1 MKRFFS
7 FILTLF
13 ILCSACPALGE
24 VYVNKTPPE
33 DWETRDLLR
42 VVVFRTGEGDC
53 MLLQA
58 GGENMMID
66 AGPYKYRESLRDA
79 LKDRDVSHFK
89 YLYSTHPHDDH
100 IDGLRMIMYYDFEV
114 EEFISIF
121 PKDVHDT
128 EGNQKKAMAVLDK
141 KGIPYR
147 QISYGDKLTLGNA
160 EMSTYFWAE
169 GRTLDAQCAMT
180 KLTFGDCSA
189 LFTADIIGD
198 TQHQFL
204 KTLEPEILKA
214 DVLKAPHH
222 GLTAMVPDFLT
233 AVDPAYI
240 WVTNYSTRGYRIKNQ
255 GERRKL
261 PVQFSGD
268 GTIVLECDGADWY
281 IHQNLRQ
288 F

>member
-1 MKRFFS
+1 MKQFFA
-7 FILTLF
+7 LLLM
-13 ILCSACPALGE
+13 LCLLVSALPALGE

-42 VVVFRTGEGDC
+42 VTVFRTGEGDC

-58 GGENMMID
+58 GGENMMLD
-66 AGPYKYRESLRDA
+66 GGPYKYRESLRDA
-79 LKDRDVSHFK
+79 LKDRDISHFK
-89 YLYSTHPHDDH
+89 YLFSTHPHDDH
-100 IDGLRMIMYYDFEV
+100 IDGLRMIMYYGFEV
-114 EEFISIF
+114 EEFVSMF
-121 PKDVHDT
+121 PKNVHDT

-141 KGIPYR
+141 AEIPYR
-147 QISYGDKLTLGNA
+147 QISYGDELTLGGA
-160 EMSTYFWAE
+160 ALTFYYWPE

-180 KLTFGDCSA
+180 KLIYGDCSA

-198 TQHQFL
+198 TQHHYL
-204 KTLEPEILKA
+204 ETLEPEILKA

-268 GTIVLECDGADWY
+268 GTIVLECDGTDWY